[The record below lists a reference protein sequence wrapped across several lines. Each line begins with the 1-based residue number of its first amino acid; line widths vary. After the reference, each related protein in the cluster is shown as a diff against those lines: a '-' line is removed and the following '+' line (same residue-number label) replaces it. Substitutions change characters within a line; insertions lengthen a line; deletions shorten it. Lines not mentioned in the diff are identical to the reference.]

1 MTGESGFCSK
11 YFRGRGFF
19 LSAVSK
25 WAVCPIQ
32 LPMQL
37 VLGLSPWME
46 LGDWGI

>member
-1 MTGESGFCSK
+1 MTGESGFGSQ
-11 YFRGRGFF
+11 YNRGRVFF

-37 VLGLSPWME
+37 VMGLSPWVA
-46 LGDWGI
+46 LGD